1 MKPYLFEI
9 RAGDRVGHLVFVGA
23 AQKNFGDL
31 LHFATSN
38 VRFDK
43 KAVQT
48 LFCSESQDPALP
60 AKTSPS

>member
-1 MKPYLFEI
+1 LATLSLSVPLK
-9 RAGDRVGHLVFVGA
+9 
-23 AQKNFGDL
+23 KSFGDL

-48 LFCSESQDPALP
+48 LFCSESQVP
-60 AKTSPS
+60 